1 MTARLQRAYAHYSTR
16 SCAGRTSRR
25 YRAKHETR
33 VCRNQIIG
41 DHIAYR
47 IFGHWCRPTTH
58 TATELVS
65 WVVERQV
72 EKGALSPRD
81 GLLGQR
87 QLAAN
92 LVEQLDSVLAQPL
105 GFLISGILALTQ
117 ERDACR
123 RDRDHLRTRIIFGQQ
138 RLKAGEQGL
147 IRQPLD
153 HVGVALLL
161 PARASPLRPPLGAAI
176 MVEGACASGCA
187 AR

>member
-41 DHIAYR
+41 DHSAYG
-47 IFGHWCRPTTH
+47 IFAPWCRPTTH

-87 QLAAN
+87 QLAAH

-123 RDRDHLRTRIIFGQQ
+123 RGRDRQRTRLIFGQQ
-138 RLKAGEQGL
+138 RLKGGEQRMIG
-147 IRQPLD
+147 QP
-153 HVGVALLL
+153 LL
-161 PARASPLRPPLGAAI
+161 PAHASHLHLI
-176 MVEGACASGCA
+176 MVEGSCASGCVA
-187 AR
+187 ASP